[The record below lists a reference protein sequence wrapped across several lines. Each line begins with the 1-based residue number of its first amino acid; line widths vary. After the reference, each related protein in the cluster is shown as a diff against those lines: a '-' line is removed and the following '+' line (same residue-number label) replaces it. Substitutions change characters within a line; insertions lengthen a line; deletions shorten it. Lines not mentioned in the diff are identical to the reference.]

1 MKKTL
6 DPRDVYWCYRIEN
19 FLADTDDKKLSHELA
34 FIGFDG
40 WELVTTREYEDWV
53 EDTRPTFPEPPGRT
67 KKTFIKYIFKRPSLP
82 DEYNDE

>member
-19 FLADTDDKKLSHELA
+19 FLVDIDDEKLNHELA

-40 WELVTTREYEDWV
+40 WELVTTREYENWINDPHP
-53 EDTRPTFPEPPGRT
+53 RFPDPPGT
-67 KKTFIKYIFKRPSLP
+67 IKKTFVKYIFKRPSLP
-82 DEYNDE
+82 DDYNDE